1 MPAAGRPAGLAL
13 AASLAVTMP
22 STDAAATE
30 PEPGFA
36 WCLAVLPALAK
47 MEKNEL
53 TLPDQGR
60 AEELSKFA
68 KVCKLY

>member
-1 MPAAGRPAGLAL
+1 VAKKF
-13 AASLAVTMP
+13 AVKP
-22 STDAAATE
+22 VV
-30 PEPGFA
+30 
-36 WCLAVLPALAK
+36 AVLGGPGPALVK

-68 KVCKLY
+68 MVCKLD